1 MHRIESSLV
10 PYESDDEVKAGEEG
24 EGMLSKEEGEEGR
37 HKYNYFSGSSP
48 LYTLVS
54 LSGAV
59 MLASNF
65 AFLFLSMQSLQQ

>member
-24 EGMLSKEEGEEGR
+24 AGMLSEEEEEEEGR
-37 HKYNYFSGSSP
+37 HKYNYFNGGSS
-48 LYTLVS
+48 LYT

-59 MLASNF
+59 VLASNF
-65 AFLFLSMQSLQQ
+65 VSLFLSMQSLQQ